1 MRTWNFQKAASL
13 LNLSLLLVYFLLGF
27 QLRDRLKEG
36 YSDFVSFYTAG
47 TILEHGAFA
56 RLYDMDLQYEIQR
69 EAAPNVRSR
78 QVALPFVRPAFEAWI
93 FWPLAH
99 LPYGTAFIIWDL
111 LSCGCLLLALF
122 FLRQEIPELQKIGPT
137 SLIISAL
144 CYFPVFF
151 TLVQGQDS
159 ILLLLIYVLSFKAFR
174 RNRQFL
180 SGLIL
185 GFAIF
190 KFPLVIP
197 FLIPLALKR
206 KLRVILGF
214 ALTSLFLTAVSVAT
228 VGLPTAAYYP
238 KYLLSIDTLAKGV
251 NRADDMTNV
260 RGLLGLF
267 RHSILPPGPGMLL
280 LLLFSLLLLGFVVRK
295 SSFDPCSHAFPLEL
309 GLNLVVTVLVSYHC
323 HVFDLSVLLLPI
335 SLMVGFTLSDNTIVS
350 TIRRELMWVL
360 SLVLFSPLYLWA
372 TYIAQKPSLLAPLLL
387 GFACVIGMVIAE
399 LRKSQTALTTILTTY
414 TD

>member
-13 LNLSLLLVYFLLGF
+13 LNLSLLLVYFLVGF
-27 QLRDRLKEG
+27 QLRGRLKEG

-47 TILEHGAFA
+47 AILKQGAFA

-69 EAAPNVRSR
+69 ETAPNVRTR

-99 LPYGTAFIIWDL
+99 LPYDTAFVIWDL

-122 FLRQEIPELQKIGPT
+122 FLRQEISGLQKIGPT
-137 SLIISAL
+137 TVVISAL

-159 ILLLLIYVLSFKAFR
+159 ILLLLIYVLSFMAFR

-180 SGLIL
+180 SGLML
-185 GFAIF
+185 GFAIL

-206 KLRVILGF
+206 KLGVILGF
-214 ALTSLFLTAVSVAT
+214 AVTSLFLTAVSVVT
-228 VGLPTAAYYP
+228 VGFATAAYYP
-238 KYLLSIDTLAKGV
+238 KYLLSIDTLAKGI

-267 RHSILPPGPGMLL
+267 PHSISSPGLGMLL
-280 LLLFSLLLLGFVVRK
+280 LVLFSVLLLGFVVRK
-295 SSFDPCSHAFPLEL
+295 SSFDPCSQAFPLEL

-323 HVFDLSVLLLPI
+323 HVFDLSILLLPI
-335 SLMVGFTLSDNTIVS
+335 SLMVGLTVSDNAIRP
-350 TIRRELMWVL
+350 TIRNGLMWVL
-360 SLVLFSPLYLWA
+360 ALVLFSPLYLWA
-372 TYIAQKPSLLAPLLL
+372 TYVAQKPSLLAPLLL
-387 GFACVIGMVIAE
+387 GFAGMIGVVLTE
-399 LRKSQTALTTILTTY
+399 VQKNQTATTTLTTY
-414 TD
+414 TE